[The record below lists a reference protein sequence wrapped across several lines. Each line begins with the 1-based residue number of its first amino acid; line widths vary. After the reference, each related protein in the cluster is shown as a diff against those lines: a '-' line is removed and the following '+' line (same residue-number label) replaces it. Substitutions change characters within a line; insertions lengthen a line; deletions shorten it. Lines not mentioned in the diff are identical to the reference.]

1 MVRVPALLIVI
12 LVIGAFWYLMYLR
25 QANANSGG
33 GPGPSRF
40 GHARTRTLADQG
52 KKVTFNDVA
61 GADEEKE
68 ELQEIVEFLRDPQK
82 FIALGPASPRAYCW
96 WALRAPARR

>member
-1 MVRVPALLIVI
+1 M
-12 LVIGAFWYLMYLR
+12 MYLR

-61 GADEEKE
+61 GTPKS
-68 ELQEIVEFLRDPQK
+68 LSPW
-82 FIALGPASPRAYCW
+82 GPASPRACCW
-96 WALRAPARR
+96 WALRAPVRR